1 MNVAKEI
8 LNLYALPFYKDK
20 NEFLDK
26 IFSYLYARYKFKQ
39 LILLTTEELEVDL
52 DLFDEHSIM
61 VKEKKSK
68 VFSPL
73 SKKYIVDPSTIRE
86 IIVRIV
92 IDDEASSYLAIKIQK
107 KQKSFELVSEYKEY
121 FSFLREY
128 FTKNMILQ
136 NLLIAKQLPEP
147 VQSSIP
153 EITELSMEARP
164 DLKQFY
170 SINANKMPEEV
181 DLVRVVDKIEKSM
194 IREML
199 KRMSGK
205 KSVAAKKLSITERM
219 IGYKIRKYGL

>member
-39 LILLTTEELEVDL
+39 LILLTPEELEFDL
-52 DLFDEHSIM
+52 DLFDEHSIL

-68 VFSPL
+68 EYSPL
-73 SKKYIVDPSTIRE
+73 SKKYLTEIKSIRE
-86 IIVRIV
+86 ILIK
-92 IDDEASSYLAIKIQK
+92 IDVEDSVPIYLLIKIQK

-128 FTKNMILQ
+128 FTKNMTLQ
-136 NLLIAKQLPEP
+136 NLLIDKPLPEP

-153 EITELSMEARP
+153 EITELSLEVRP